1 MSRFPELY
9 LVFRKLSGYHW
20 LALVSAHLNLMRLQ
34 LFRYKTA
41 VIFDNQMIFCQMSLF
56 LRNDTIRSLIIYKM
70 EIKRELH
77 TNPD

>member
-1 MSRFPELY
+1 MVFPIFQGSKPACHFWQPIPLVYTRF
-9 LVFRKLSGYHW
+9 KLFF
-20 LALVSAHLNLMRLQ
+20 
-34 LFRYKTA
+34 FRYKAA

-77 TNPD
+77 TNRD